1 MSPFAISMRAL
12 LASAALVSQA
22 LAAESPVSGPV
33 PAASASSAQAA
44 RSAPVARTG
53 PASASRDRKRLAA
66 ERQRQKEEAEKEA
79 LREAEIHRL
88 EAAFDRAMS
97 VEAFDE
103 ASGLLASLREQLP
116 DTRIGVMRR
125 MAWLHQARGDMATAR
140 TWLERVIA
148 RLPNDLNAQ
157 LNLALIDAQEG
168 RLPLALARVR
178 GLKFHHPSSPT
189 LDHVLSQLERG

>member
-1 MSPFAISMRAL
+1 MSPFAISVRAVV
-12 LASAALVSQA
+12 ASAALLA
-22 LAAESPVSGPV
+22 HAFAAESPVPASA
-33 PAASASSAQAA
+33 PAAAASSAQAA

-53 PASASRDRKRLAA
+53 PVSASRDRKRLAA
-66 ERQRQKEEAEKEA
+66 EQQRRKEEAGKEA
-79 LREAEIHRL
+79 LREAEVHRL

-97 VEAFDE
+97 AQAFDE

-125 MAWLHQARGDMATAR
+125 MAWLHQAQGDTAAAR

-168 RLPLALARVR
+168 RLPLALERVR
-178 GLKFHHPSSPT
+178 ALKFHHPSSPT
-189 LDHVLSQLERG
+189 LDHVLSRLERG